1 LPEAS
6 TAPETTYGDHNVFI
20 TFEGIEGCGKTTQIE
35 LLYSF
40 LEAKGYKIIKT
51 REPGGTPFGESLR
64 NAFLHTE
71 MSIHPLSEL
80 LVFMAMRIQHVDEL
94 ILPAL
99 KAGAIV
105 LCDRFTDAS
114 YVYQGCGRGID
125 WNVIETLNRLVT
137 KEITPDLTIL
147 LDCPVE
153 QGLTRKA
160 QSALM
165 DRFEK
170 EELSFHKKINVGYKK
185 LAKEDPERF
194 FVIDGTLDIDVI
206 HKTIR
211 KKVEDLLKHHGI

>member
-1 LPEAS
+1 M
-6 TAPETTYGDHNVFI
+6 FI

-35 LLYSF
+35 LLYTY
-40 LEAKGYKIIKT
+40 LEKKGHKVIKT

-64 NAFLHTE
+64 NAFLHAK
-71 MSIHPLSEL
+71 MKVYPLSEL
-80 LVFMAMRIQHVDEL
+80 LVFMAMRAQHVDEL

-99 KAGAIV
+99 KEGTIV

-114 YVYQGCGRGID
+114 YAYQGYGRGID
-125 WNVIETLNRLVT
+125 LSVIETLNKLVT
-137 KEITPDLTIL
+137 KEIKPDLTIL

-153 QGLTRKA
+153 KGLTRKA

-170 EELSFHKKINVGYKK
+170 EELSFHRKISKAYEQ
-185 LAKEDPERF
+185 LAKEDPKRF
-194 FVIDGTLDIDVI
+194 FVIDGTLDINAI
-206 HKTIR
+206 HKTIG